1 MIEGISTTNYIIG
14 DSIFNCDSVRESLNN
29 DFINSIEAIYW
40 EKRSKNKFKKIDSY
54 RSFSNK
60 KNRKLNKR
68 LCENRFEFKRSK
80 KWYGYEDKYLDYEA
94 YSYEMSGLTKVTPQ
108 RNKVYCPCCS
118 KYKIVFQEKSQ
129 ADNFIK
135 FNGALIFEE
144 NGYAPV
150 RSYFCSLCGGWHVTS
165 LEEDPTKQSKNELCL
180 AERVVMKIIERKS
193 NKSSNHTIHI
203 VHENTPFEDEICR
216 LLKEIKSSFNQE
228 MEKFF
233 TAYRNKDLNMCKEIH
248 SRMKE
253 MFFNCQLPYKEIDK
267 IKQRITAAQVN
278 IEKLSSLL
286 LKEEQEK
293 NMLIWGIQQLFNN
306 ELDKFKHAYALR
318 KLGDCCTIYLKI
330 ATAVNDSGINLPFIM
345 TIKKNLSY
353 MEECLENLIELK
365 HQANLCLQ
373 KTQGHS
379 INYLKA
385 V

>member
-1 MIEGISTTNYIIG
+1 
-14 DSIFNCDSVRESLNN
+14 
-29 DFINSIEAIYW
+29 
-40 EKRSKNKFKKIDSY
+40 
-54 RSFSNK
+54 
-60 KNRKLNKR
+60 
-68 LCENRFEFKRSK
+68 
-80 KWYGYEDKYLDYEA
+80 
-94 YSYEMSGLTKVTPQ
+94 
-108 RNKVYCPCCS
+108 
-118 KYKIVFQEKSQ
+118 
-129 ADNFIK
+129 
-135 FNGALIFEE
+135 
-144 NGYAPV
+144 
-150 RSYFCSLCGGWHVTS
+150 
-165 LEEDPTKQSKNELCL
+165 
-180 AERVVMKIIERKS
+180 
-193 NKSSNHTIHI
+193 
-203 VHENTPFEDEICR
+203 
-216 LLKEIKSSFNQE
+216 
-228 MEKFF
+228 
-233 TAYRNKDLNMCKEIH
+233 MCKEIH

-373 KTQGHS
+373 KTQGQS